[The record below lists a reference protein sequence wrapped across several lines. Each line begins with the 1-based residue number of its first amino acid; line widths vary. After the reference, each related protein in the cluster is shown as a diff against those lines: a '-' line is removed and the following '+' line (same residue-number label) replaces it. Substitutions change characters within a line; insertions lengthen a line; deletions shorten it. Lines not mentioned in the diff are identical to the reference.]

1 MASRFW
7 QAASSD
13 SESGS
18 DEDWSDSGSETSTDS
33 DSDSSSDSGSDS
45 SSGSS
50 EVGALRAIVP
60 ARARRGSRGAPFPL
74 ARGSWAPLRPAAVD
88 RDPPRIS
95 PRSS

>member
-18 DEDWSDSGSETSTDS
+18 DDDWSDTGSETSTDS

-50 EVGALRAIVP
+50 EVGTVHRISGIREIMLA
-60 ARARRGSRGAPFPL
+60 RGAPFPFAL
-74 ARGSWAPLRPAAVD
+74 GSWPPLR
-88 RDPPRIS
+88 
-95 PRSS
+95 